1 MIVTTK
7 AIVLNSIKYGD
18 NNLIVRCY
26 TKKEGTKS
34 YLLRGILSSKKGKLK
49 PAHFQPLTQLKL
61 TANHNNKGTLNSI
74 KEVEIVNHYK
84 TIFTNIT
91 KQSITFF
98 LSETLTYSIQEE
110 EENTELYEYLETSL
124 IWLDTHQK
132 TTNFH
137 LLFLLNL
144 TKYLGFY
151 PEIKYSKYDY
161 FDLQEGRFLQYP
173 PKFNFISGSD
183 LNEFKRILGI
193 NFEALD
199 KIAFNA
205 KSRQQ
210 VLTILIR
217 YFELHLS
224 GFRKPKSLEVLKTI
238 FY

>member
-18 NNLIVRCY
+18 NNLIVKCY
-26 TKKEGTKS
+26 TKSEGVKS

-49 PAHFQPLTQLKL
+49 PAYFQPLTQLKL

-74 KEVEIVNHYK
+74 KEVEVINHYK

-91 KQSITFF
+91 KQSIIFF
-98 LSETLTYSIQEE
+98 LSEILTFSIQEE
-110 EENTELYEYLETSL
+110 EENIGLYEYIETSL
-124 IWLDTHQK
+124 TWLDTHQK
-132 TTNFH
+132 TSNFH

-151 PEIKYSKYDY
+151 PETKQFKFDY
-161 FDLQEGRFLQYP
+161 FDLSEGQFLQHP
-173 PKFNFISGSD
+173 PKYNFISGTD
-183 LNEFKRILGI
+183 LNEFKKILGI
-193 NFEALD
+193 NFETLD
-199 KIAFNA
+199 KVEFNA
-205 KSRQQ
+205 KNRQQ
-210 VLTILIR
+210 VLTILIQ

-224 GFRKPKSLEVLKTI
+224 GFRTPKSLDVLKTI